1 MPISELGYMGIGLVW
16 GWWIGGLGGR
26 VTCSLL
32 DGLAVSLVT
41 LIFSLGIVAFTGW
54 WALSFFLGAGVLTLY
69 LHLAWRQELTNR
81 FRSPDFDPERR

>member
-32 DGLAVSLVT
+32 DGLAVSLAT

-54 WALSFFLGAGVLTLY
+54 WALSFFLGAGGLTLY

-81 FRSPDFDPERR
+81 FRPPDFDPERR